1 VRARIVA
8 EIDEAVAAGARRARA
23 ARLCGVSVRT
33 IERWRK
39 EPGASDRR
47 AGPEKKPTN
56 RLSDTERQRIL
67 ELVNTPE
74 YRDLSPKQI
83 VPKLADAGRYIG
95 SESTIYRV
103 LRDAGQLA
111 HRGHSRPP
119 RRRTVEAHVASAPN
133 RVWSWDITYLRS
145 ERRGEYFKL
154 YLALDIWSRKIVAHE
169 IHLEETP
176 AVASGFIERAA
187 AAERIVPGTLVLH
200 SDNGSP
206 MKGATMLATLRVLGV
221 ATSFSRPRTSNDNAY
236 SESAFK
242 TLKYRPEYPS
252 RPFASIGAARA
263 WVAQF
268 VAWYNDVHLHSAI
281 RFVTPADRHAG
292 RDSAILAQRRRIYAA
307 ARRRRPDRWTGST
320 RNWSPIETVALNPER
335 AAAAASNANETSA
348 A

>member
-1 VRARIVA
+1 MRATTLA
-8 EIDEAVAAGARRARA
+8 AIDEAVVAGAGRARA
-23 ARLCGVSVRT
+23 AELCGVSVRT

-39 EPGASDRR
+39 EPCAGDRR
-47 AGPEKKPTN
+47 AGPEKKPSN
-56 RLSDTERQRIL
+56 RLSDAERQRIL
-67 ELVNTPE
+67 DVVNTPE

-83 VPKLADAGRYIG
+83 VPALADAGRYIG

-103 LRDAGQLA
+103 LRAAGQLA
-111 HRGHSRPP
+111 HRGQSRAP
-119 RRRTVEAHVASAPN
+119 RHRTVQAHVASAPN

-145 ERRGEYFKL
+145 ERRGEYFRL
-154 YLALDIWSRKIVAHE
+154 YLVLDIWSRKIVAWE
-169 IHLEETP
+169 IHEEET
-176 AVASGFIERAA
+176 AEIAAGLIDRAA
-187 AAERIVPGTLVLH
+187 AIEGIAPGTLVLH

-206 MKGATMLATLRVLGV
+206 MKGSTMLAKLEALGV

-268 VAWYNDVHLHSAI
+268 VAWYNDAHLHSAI

-292 RDSAILAQRRRIYAA
+292 RDAAILAHRRRIYAA

-320 RNWSPIETVALNPER
+320 RNWSRIETVALNPER